1 MPDNNDCVARV
12 RSPETTVNQ
21 SGIIAFMPN
30 KMDPPRGNV
39 RRAIIELPAVLK
51 KKKQ

>member
-1 MPDNNDCVARV
+1 MPDNNSCVVSV
-12 RSPETTVNQ
+12 RSPETIVNR
-21 SGIIAFMPN
+21 SSIIAIMPN
-30 KMDPPRGNV
+30 KMEPPQGNV